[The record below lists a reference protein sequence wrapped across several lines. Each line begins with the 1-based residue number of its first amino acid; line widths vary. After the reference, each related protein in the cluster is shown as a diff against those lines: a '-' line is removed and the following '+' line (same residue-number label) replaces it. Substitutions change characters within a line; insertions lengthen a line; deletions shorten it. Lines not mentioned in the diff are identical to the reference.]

1 MSDSVKAF
9 SPALVGKGVTAALDR
24 LVANKSLA
32 AYFKHLK
39 ATHKVDLAN
48 LNSYK
53 DEFDRVS
60 IAYLDIKLNTDFGD
74 EEIDAKRKAKV
85 VTKWLANAGDLKG
98 NAESPFLKREGKNK
112 GKPYTKRDLESSVR
126 GFTREWMGQY
136 ERFLTGTKRDKGE
149 RKEKPVFVKH
159 IEAIWPL
166 RVALQKLETP
176 TTAEVKAINLLTAA
190 IDHAVASC
198 PDALKVRNTKL
209 ANALKASSK

>member
-24 LVANKSLA
+24 LAANVSLA

-48 LNSYK
+48 IKQYQG
-53 DEFDRVS
+53 EFDRVS
-60 IAYLDIKLNTDFGD
+60 IAYLDVKLNADDID
-74 EEIDAKRKAKV
+74 EDAKRKAKV
-85 VTKWLANAGDLKG
+85 VTKWLASASDLKG

-149 RKEKPVFVKH
+149 RTEKPVFVKH
-159 IEAIWPL
+159 IEAAWPQ
-166 RVALQKLETP
+166 RAALQKLETP
-176 TTAEVKAINLLTAA
+176 TTAEVKAINLWTAL

-198 PDALKVRNTKL
+198 PEALKLRNTKL

>member
-9 SPALVGKGVTAALDR
+9 SPALVSKGVTAALDR
-24 LVANKSLA
+24 LIANKSLA

-39 ATHKVDLAN
+39 TTHKVDLAN
-48 LNSYK
+48 IKQYQG
-53 DEFDRVS
+53 EFDRVS
-60 IAYLDIKLNTDFGD
+60 IAYLDVKLNADD
-74 EEIDAKRKAKV
+74 IDDDAKRKAKV
-85 VTKWLANAGDLKG
+85 VTKWLASASDLKG

-149 RKEKPVFVKH
+149 RKEKPVFVRD
-159 IEAIWPL
+159 IEAAWP
-166 RVALQKLETP
+166 RRAALQKIESP
-176 TTAEVKAINLLTAA
+176 TTAEYEQIKLWTAL

-198 PDALKVRNTKL
+198 PEALKLRNTKL